1 MFESVTPSN
10 QPAPEAPRAPAP
22 PSTPL
27 EIHTMPERFLGGGAQ
42 GKGLPMGAPKPKGSG
57 RGLIIAISIIVV
69 VGLGVVAALFFTD
82 IFNKNAANTNN
93 TNLVTNTA
101 NVNANANANTNVN
114 GNANGNANAN
124 SNANTNANGNVNVN
138 TNGNVNGNVNTSAN
152 QNVNSDPQAK
162 SSVDTDKDE
171 LTDAEESIFG
181 TNPSSSDSDGDSF
194 LDGKELKLG
203 YYPLGAGKLAG
214 TSLVSTFTN
223 ALYGSSVLYPRQWV
237 TVARS
242 STEQIFTNPTGD
254 ENITLAVYDNPAR
267 LTAKQ
272 WYMQQTGSV
281 VDATGLV
288 DVASWDTLSTGVIS
302 PNGLVYYFA
311 NAGQLYVISLNYG
324 LKRTVDSR
332 ATFEMLARSLTVDPT
347 KVNVNTNTTNAN
359 ANTNTT
365 VNTNTNANTNSN
377 TNSST

>member
-1 MFESVTPSN
+1 MFESVTPSS

-27 EIHTMPERFLGGGAQ
+27 EIHTMPERFLGGGAP
-42 GKGLPMGAPKPKGSG
+42 GKGLPTGAPKPKGSG

-101 NVNANANANTNVN
+101 NTNANANANVN
-114 GNANGNANAN
+114 GNANTNGNSNGNTNANANANANQNLNTNGNANAN
-124 SNANTNANGNVNVN
+124 SNVNAP
-138 TNGNVNGNVNTSAN
+138 TN

-203 YYPLGAGKLAG
+203 YYPLGAGKLAVS
-214 TSLVSTFTN
+214 SLVSTFTN

-272 WYMQQTGSV
+272 WYMQQTGSA

-311 NAGQLYVISLNYG
+311 NGGQLYVISLNYG
-324 LKRTVDSR
+324 LKPTVDSR
-332 ATFEMLARSLTVDPT
+332 ATFEMVARSLTVDQT
-347 KVNVNTNTTNAN
+347 KVNVNTNTANTN

-365 VNTNTNANTNSN
+365 VNSNTNANSN

>member
-1 MFESVTPSN
+1 
-10 QPAPEAPRAPAP
+10 
-22 PSTPL
+22 
-27 EIHTMPERFLGGGAQ
+27 MPERFLGGGAP

-101 NVNANANANTNVN
+101 NTNANS
-114 GNANGNANAN
+114 N
-124 SNANTNANGNVNVN
+124 SNANTNANGNANLNSNAN
-138 TNGNVNGNVNTSAN
+138 TNSNQNGNLNSNGNVNTNVNAPTN

-162 SSVDTDKDE
+162 SSADADKDE
-171 LTDAEESIFG
+171 LTNAEESIFG

-203 YYPLGAGKLAG
+203 YYPLGAGKLVAS
-214 TSLVSTFTN
+214 SLVSTFTN

-324 LKRTVDSR
+324 LKPTVDSR

-347 KVNVNTNTTNAN
+347 KVNVNTNTVNAN
-359 ANTNTT
+359 ANTNS
-365 VNTNTNANTNSN
+365 VGNTNTAGNTNGNSN